1 MTIARKL
8 LSRLTVSWITIAIL
22 SLSGL
27 VGTERVAAQNL
38 YGTLTGN
45 VTDQTGAAI
54 VGASVTV
61 VNTLTGFQRTGAT
74 NGDGI
79 FLFQDLQQGVYTVT
93 VTAPSYADLKIDGI
107 HVEPNQIVRQ
117 NAQLNVGTVS
127 QELQVTTAMPVL
139 QTDKADVNAEI
150 NPVQL
155 AELPTTSSYG
165 RNFQSLYKF
174 VPGFTPPAEQNSTG
188 GNPMRAQASN
198 ANGVSW
204 AANSTRVDGATVSY
218 PWLPYLIAYVPPQD
232 AIQSVN
238 VVTNSFTADQGTA
251 GGASINVTIKS
262 GTNKFHGTAFEY
274 NSINQYNARNYYQST
289 TTLRVRPKNIYN
301 EFGGSIGGPIFRD
314 KLFFFFDAD
323 RITRVQGT
331 SGFQTI
337 PTPQLINGDFTGYLA
352 GTTQAQI
359 YDPRTGQ
366 TTLLSG
372 NGGTVRAQTGVGRA
386 SFATQDPSGR
396 MIIPASRISAAAK
409 KMLSLLPAPNNC
421 VNNCYSSI
429 ANNYVGSAASSY
441 TMTKYDTKINYNPN
455 EKNTIF
461 GRYSIA
467 PYAINDPP
475 ALGAANGSPFD
486 GGNPGALEG
495 RIQNVGLGLTHLFA
509 QNLLLTVNAGY
520 ARQRIGGQGPDFGT
534 NYGLDTLGIPGTNGP
549 DIEQSGQPGF
559 VFSAAAAS
567 GFGGGAS
574 SSGSAAFSSIGN
586 QNTASPFKFRDNQ
599 YVENINLVWNKGRHS
614 FAFGA
619 EHTHSAINHF
629 QPQGSN
635 VATPRGG
642 FQFTGGLTTIG
653 GTTPTIFNQLADF
666 LLGLPQTFGKA
677 VQVLN
682 PNAVRWS
689 TFAGYAQDQ
698 WQFSPKLTLTL
709 GARYEYYPFA
719 TRDHEG
725 VFRFDPTLG
734 RTNNV
739 VIGGKGGNPTDTGEE
754 IGWGMIVPRLGVAYR
769 ATQHTVLRA
778 GFGITVDPDNF
789 RRFRET
795 YGAVTN
801 VNSSGANGYTANDCL
816 LAADAAN
823 SVTGCGT
830 GTGTVPGTQ
839 IVGIP
844 NIPAPDYSTGFLTLP
859 SNVSTETVPKK
870 FRRGYIE
877 SWNAAVQ
884 QDLMAGFNLNLTY
897 VGTQAVRAITSL
909 NINAAPPGGGT
920 TGRLL
925 YTSVGSTS
933 DITSNQPF
941 RGASYHSLQTQLSR
955 RVGRGVNTALI
966 YTWSHAIN
974 YNDNSTY
981 SGLLFNYLTYWDRNK
996 GTAGFDRTNNLQW
1009 WVVAQSPFGK
1019 NGHWL
1024 TTGFAGKV
1032 LGDWE
1037 LNTALS
1043 KLSGVPFTVTDATT
1057 VLNAPGNSQVAD
1069 LVKPN
1074 VMIGKTYRS
1083 GTNAVGNLPAYF
1095 DTTAFAPVTGAPRF
1109 GTSSRNMLRGPGL
1122 FNLDASIVREFG
1134 IWGER
1139 LKLQLRAESFN
1150 VTNTPAFANPNANIS
1165 GANFG
1170 KVTALAANTGGRS
1183 VNLSGRINF

>member
-1 MTIARKL
+1 MLALNSLPHVLGRL
-8 LSRLTVSWITIAIL
+8 LRWF
-22 SLSGL
+22 
-27 VGTERVAAQNL
+27 GTGIVMFWFSAPNIQAQNL

-54 VGASVTV
+54 PGASVNV
-61 VNTLTGFQRTGAT
+61 VNVSTGFQRNAT
-74 NGDGI
+74 TSGEGI
-79 FLFQDLQQGVYTVT
+79 FLLQDLQQGTYSVR
-93 VTAPSYADLKIDGI
+93 VTASSYAELKIDGI
-107 HVEPNQIVRQ
+107 RIEPNQVTRQ
-117 NAQLNVGTVS
+117 NAQLTVGTVS
-127 QELQVTTAMPVL
+127 QELQVTAAAPLL

-204 AANSTRVDGATVSY
+204 AANSTRVDGSTVSY

-251 GGASINVTIKS
+251 GGASINVSIKS

-274 NSINQYNARNYYQST
+274 NSINQYNARSYYQPVSR
-289 TTLRVRPKNIYN
+289 LPIRPKNIYN
-301 EFGGSIGGPIFRD
+301 EFGGSIGGPILKD
-314 KLFFFFDAD
+314 KLFFFFDID
-323 RITRVQGT
+323 RITRNQGT

-337 PTPQLINGDFTGYLA
+337 PTPQLISGDFTGYLT
-352 GTTQAQI
+352 GGSQAQI
-359 YDPRTGQ
+359 YDPATGS
-366 TTLLSG
+366 TTPVSVA
-372 NGGTVRAQTGVGRA
+372 GGTVLAQSGAGRRN
-386 SFATQDPSGR
+386 FAQADPSGR
-396 MIIPASRISAAAK
+396 MIIPASRISSAAQ

-429 ANNYVGSAASSY
+429 ANNYVGSAVSTYA
-441 TMTKYDTKINYNPN
+441 MTKYDTKINYNPN
-455 EKNTIF
+455 DKNTIF

-467 PYAINDPP
+467 PYNIYDPP

-486 GGNPGALEG
+486 GGNPGALAG
-495 RIQNVGLGLTHLFA
+495 RIQNLGLGLTHLFA
-509 QNLLLTVNAGY
+509 QNILLTVNAGY

-534 NYGLDTLGIPGTNGP
+534 NYGLETLGIPGTNGP

-559 VFSAAAAS
+559 VFSAAAPT
-567 GFGGGAS
+567 GFGGGSS
-574 SSGSAAFSSIGN
+574 SSGSSAFSSIGN
-586 QNTASPFKFRDNQ
+586 QTTASPFLFRDNQ
-599 YVENINLVWNKGRHS
+599 YVENINLAWTRGRHNM
-614 FAFGA
+614 AFGV

-642 FQFTGGLTTIG
+642 FQFTGGLTTTV

-666 LLGLPQTFGKA
+666 LLGLPQTYGKA
-677 VQVLN
+677 IQVLN

-698 WQFSPKLTLTL
+698 WQFSQKLTLTF

-719 TRDHEG
+719 TRDHLG
-725 VFRFDPTLG
+725 VFRFDPSLG

-739 VIGGKGGNPTDTGEE
+739 VIGGRGGNPTNTGEE
-754 IGWGMIVPRLGVAYR
+754 IGWGMIVPRLGLAYR
-769 ATQHTVLRA
+769 VTDRTVFRG

-801 VNSSGANGYTANDCL
+801 INTSGVNGYTPNDCL
-816 LAADAAN
+816 LATDAAN
-823 SVTGCGT
+823 SITGCGT
-830 GTGTVPGTQ
+830 ATGSIAGTQ
-839 IVGIP
+839 VVGIP
-844 NIPAPDYSTGFLTLP
+844 DIPTPDYSSGFLTLP
-859 SNVSTETVPKK
+859 PTVSTETVPKK

-877 SWNAAVQ
+877 SWNVAIQ

-897 VGTQAVRAITSL
+897 VGTQAIRAITSL
-909 NINAAPPGGGT
+909 NINAAPPGGGS

-925 YTSVGSTS
+925 FASTGLTS

-941 RGASYHSLQTQLSR
+941 RGASYHGLQTQLTR
-955 RVGRGVNTALI
+955 RIAQGVNTGFI

-981 SGLLFNYLTYWDRNK
+981 SGLTFAYPTYWDRNRA
-996 GTAGFDRTNNLQW
+996 TAGFDRTNNLQW

-1019 NGHWL
+1019 NGRWV
-1024 TTGFAGKV
+1024 TTGFAAKL
-1032 LGDWE
+1032 LGGWE

-1043 KLSGVPFTVTDATT
+1043 KLSGQPFTITDATT
-1057 VLNAPGNSQVAD
+1057 VLNAPGNTQVAD
-1069 LVKPN
+1069 LIKPS
-1074 VMIGKTYRS
+1074 VTVGKTYRS
-1083 GTNAVGNLPAYF
+1083 GTNDVANLPAYF
-1095 DTTAFAPVTGAPRF
+1095 DTTAFAPVTGQPRF
-1109 GTSSRNMLRGPGL
+1109 GTSARNMLRGPGL
-1122 FNLDASIVREFG
+1122 FNLDASVVREFG
-1134 IWGER
+1134 IGES

-1150 VTNTPAFANPNANIS
+1150 LTNTPAFANPNSNIA

-1170 KVTALAANTGGRS
+1170 KITALAANTGGRT
-1183 VNLSGRINF
+1183 VNLSARVNF

>member
-1 MTIARKL
+1 MRAVCFALSFIAV
-8 LSRLTVSWITIAIL
+8 TAIL
-22 SLSGL
+22 S
-27 VGTERVAAQNL
+27 VPARAQAL
-38 YGTLTGN
+38 YGSITGN
-45 VTDQTGAAI
+45 VTDATGAA
-54 VGASVTV
+54 VSGATV
-61 VNTLTGFQRTGAT
+61 LAAEGATGAQRTAST
-74 NGDGI
+74 NADGM
-79 FLFQDLQQGVYTVT
+79 FLLSDVLPGTYSLTI
-93 VTAPSYADLKIDGI
+93 TAPTFGPSRVVGL
-107 HVEPNQIVRQ
+107 HVDTNQITRQ
-117 NAQLNVGTVS
+117 NVEMKVGDVAQ
-127 QELQVTTAMPVL
+127 QIQVTETAAIL
-139 QTDKADVNAEI
+139 QTDKADVNTEI

-204 AANSTRVDGATVSY
+204 AANATRVDGATVTY

-251 GGASINVTIKS
+251 GGAAINVTIKS
-262 GTNKFHGTAFEY
+262 GTNGFHGTAFEY
-274 NSINQYNARNYYQST
+274 NSINQYNARSYYQAAA
-289 TTLRVRPKNIYN
+289 TLPVRPKNIYN
-301 EFGGSIGGPIFRD
+301 EYGGSIGGRILKD

-323 RITRVQGT
+323 RITRRQGT
-331 SGFQTI
+331 SGFATI
-337 PTPQLINGDFTGYLA
+337 PTAQLIGGDFTGYLL
-352 GTTQAQI
+352 GGVQAQI
-359 YDPRTGQ
+359 YDPATGS
-366 TTLLSG
+366 TTAVST
-372 NGGTVRAQTGVGRA
+372 NGGTVLAQNGVGRSTFAA
-386 SFATQDPSGR
+386 SSGGL
-396 MIIPASRISAAAK
+396 MKIPAARLDAAAK
-409 KMLSLLPAPNNC
+409 KMLALLPAPNNC
-421 VNNCYSSI
+421 VNNCTTSI
-429 ANNYVGSAASSY
+429 ANDYVGSAVSSY

-455 EKNTIF
+455 QNNTVF

-467 PYAINDPP
+467 PYVINDPP

-486 GGNPGALEG
+486 GGNPGALPG
-495 RIQNVGLGLTHLFA
+495 RIQNVGVGFTHLFT
-509 QNLLLTVNAGY
+509 QNLLLAMNAGY
-520 ARQRIGGQGPDFGT
+520 ARQRVGGQGPDIGT
-534 NYGLDTLGIPGTNGP
+534 NFGLDTLGIPGTNGP
-549 DIEQSGQPGF
+549 NLLQSGQPAF

-574 SSGSAAFSSIGN
+574 SSGSSAFSSIGN
-586 QNTASPFKFRDNQ
+586 PQTASPFLFRDNQ
-599 YVENINLVWNKGRHS
+599 YVENAGVTWTKGRH
-614 FAFGA
+614 AIGFGG

-642 FQFTGGLTTIG
+642 FQFTGGLTTVG
-653 GTTPTIFNQLADF
+653 GVTPTIYNQLADF
-666 LLGLPQTFGKA
+666 LLGLPQTYGKA

-689 TFAGYAQDQ
+689 TFAFYAQDQ
-698 WQFSPKLTLTL
+698 WQASPKLTVTV

-719 TRDHEG
+719 TRDHLG
-725 VFRFDPTLG
+725 VFRFDPSLG
-734 RTNNV
+734 ATNNV
-739 VIGGKGGNPTDTGEE
+739 VIGGRGPNPTDTGEQ

-769 ATQHTVLRA
+769 LTEHTVIRS
-778 GFGITVDPDNF
+778 GFGMTVDPDNF

-801 VNSSGANGYTANDCL
+801 VNSSGVNGYTPNDCL
-816 LAADAAN
+816 QAADAAN
-823 SVTGCGT
+823 SITGCGT
-830 GTGTVPGTQ
+830 ATGSAAGTQ

-844 NIPAPDYSTGFLTLP
+844 AIATPDYTTGFLTLP

-870 FRRGYIE
+870 FNRGYIE
-877 SWNAAVQ
+877 SWNLALQ
-884 QDLMAGFNLNLTY
+884 QDLMGGFNINMTY
-897 VGTQAVRAITSL
+897 VGTHAVRGITSL

-925 YTSVGSTS
+925 YASTGSTS

-941 RGASYHSLQTQLSR
+941 RSANYHGLQTQLTR
-955 RVGRGVNTALI
+955 RVGHGVNTGVI

-981 SGLLFNYLTYWDRNK
+981 SGLTFAYPTYWNRNK
-996 GTAGFDRTNNLQW
+996 ATAGFDRTNNFQW
-1009 WVVAQSPFGK
+1009 WTVAQSPFGRQGAWMK
-1019 NGHWL
+1019 S
-1024 TTGFAGKV
+1024 GFGGKV
-1032 LGDWE
+1032 LGGWE

-1043 KLSGVPFTVTDATT
+1043 KLSGLPFTVSDATT

-1074 VMIGKTYRS
+1074 VAIGHVARS
-1083 GTNAVGNLPAYF
+1083 GTNAVSTLPAYF
-1095 DTTAFAPVTGAPRF
+1095 DVTAFATVTGPARF
-1109 GTSSRNMLRGPGL
+1109 GTSSRNMLRGPGS
-1122 FNLDASIVREFG
+1122 FNLDTSIVREFG
-1134 IWGER
+1134 IWESIR
-1139 LKLQLRAESFN
+1139 LQFRAEAFN
-1150 VTNTPAFANPNANIS
+1150 VTNTPAFSNPNANIS

-1183 VNLSGRINF
+1183 INLSGRINF

>member
-1 MTIARKL
+1 MCNPHNIIRRSLFLGAGAL
-8 LSRLTVSWITIAIL
+8 IL
-22 SLSGL
+22 FVL
-27 VGTERVAAQNL
+27 GTFNAAAQNL

-45 VTDQTGAAI
+45 VTDATGAA
-54 VGASVTV
+54 VPSASVLVT
-61 VNTLTGFQRTGAT
+61 NISTGFQRTVAT
-74 NGDGI
+74 SGEGI
-79 FLFQDLQQGVYTVT
+79 YLLQDLQQGIYSLKIS
-93 VTAPSYADLKIDGI
+93 APTYADTKIEGI
-107 HVEPNQIVRQ
+107 RVDPNQITRQ

-127 QELQVTTAMPVL
+127 QEILVTDTAPVL
-139 QTDKADVNAEI
+139 QTDKADVNTEI

-204 AANSTRVDGATVSY
+204 SANSTRVDGATVSY

-251 GGASINVTIKS
+251 GGASINVSIKS

-274 NSINQYNARNYYQST
+274 NSINQYNARNYYQSV
-289 TTLRVRPKNIYN
+289 TTLPVRPKNIYN
-301 EFGGSIGGPIFRD
+301 EFGGSIGGPILKD
-314 KLFFFFDAD
+314 KLFFFFDID
-323 RITRVQGT
+323 RITRFQGT

-337 PTPQLINGDFTGYLA
+337 PTPQLINGDFTGYLS
-352 GTTQAQI
+352 GGTQAQI
-359 YDPRTGQ
+359 YDPATGSTQ
-366 TTLLSG
+366 SISTS
-372 NGGTVRAQTGVGRA
+372 GGTVTAQNGANRR
-386 SFATQDPSGR
+386 SFASADPSGR

-421 VNNCYSSI
+421 ANNCYSSI
-429 ANNYVGSAASSY
+429 ANNYVGSAVSTY

-455 EKNTIF
+455 DKNTIF

-467 PYAINDPP
+467 PYTINDPP

-495 RIQNVGLGLTHLFA
+495 RIQNVGLGFTHLFT
-509 QNLLLTVNAGY
+509 QNLLLTMNAGY

-534 NYGLDTLGIPGTNGP
+534 NYGLDVLGIPGTNGSN
-549 DIEQSGQPGF
+549 IQQSGQPGF
-559 VFSAAAAS
+559 VFSAAAPT
-567 GFGGGAS
+567 GFGGGSS
-574 SSGSAAFSSIGN
+574 SSGSSAFSSIGN
-586 QNTASPFKFRDNQ
+586 QNTASPFLFRDNQ
-599 YVENINLVWNKGRHS
+599 YVENINLAWTKGKHNI
-614 FAFGA
+614 AFGA

-653 GTTPTIFNQLADF
+653 GITPTIFNQLADF
-666 LLGLPQTFGKA
+666 LLGLPQTYGKA

-689 TFAGYAQDQ
+689 TFAGYAQDR
-698 WQFSPKLTLTL
+698 WQFSQKLTLTL

-719 TRDHEG
+719 TRDHLG
-725 VFRFDPTLG
+725 VFRYDPSLG

-739 VIGGKGGNPTDTGEE
+739 VIGGRGGNPTNTGEE
-754 IGWGMIVPRLGVAYR
+754 IGWGMIVPRIGLAYR
-769 ATQHTVLRA
+769 ATEHTVLRA

-801 VNSSGANGYTANDCL
+801 INSSGVNGYTPNDCL

-823 SVTGCGT
+823 SITGCGT
-830 GTGTVPGTQ
+830 ASGTLQGTQ
-839 IVGIP
+839 VVGIP
-844 NIPAPDYSTGFLTLP
+844 DIPAPDYSSGFLTLP
-859 SNVSTETVPKK
+859 STVSTETVPKK

-877 SWNAAVQ
+877 SWNLAVQ

-897 VGTQAVRAITSL
+897 VGTQAIRAITSL

-925 YTSVGSTS
+925 YPTTGSTS

-941 RGASYHSLQTQLSR
+941 RGASYHGLQAQLTR
-955 RVGRGVNTALI
+955 RVSRGVNTGLI

-981 SGLLFNYLTYWDRNK
+981 SGLTFAYPTYWDRNK
-996 GTAGFDRTNNLQW
+996 ATAGFDRTNNLQW
-1009 WVVAQSPFGK
+1009 WMVAQSPFGK
-1019 NGHWL
+1019 NGRWM
-1024 TTGFAGKV
+1024 TSGFAGKV
-1032 LGDWE
+1032 LGGWE

-1043 KLSGVPFTVTDATT
+1043 KLSGLPFTITDAGT
-1057 VLNAPGNSQVAD
+1057 VLNAPGNTQVAD
-1069 LVKPN
+1069 LVKSS
-1074 VMIGKTYRS
+1074 VAIGKTARS
-1083 GTNAVGNLPAYF
+1083 GTNAVANLPAYF
-1095 DTTAFAPVTGAPRF
+1095 DITAFAPVTGAARF

-1134 IWGER
+1134 IWEN

-1150 VTNTPAFANPNANIS
+1150 ATNTPAFANPNSNVS

-1170 KVTALAANTGGRS
+1170 KVTALAANTGGRTI
-1183 VNLSGRINF
+1183 NLSGRISF